1 MSAMLLFLAIV
12 ASIGGWWLSRQR
24 LMAKP
29 WLEEGALGEFPGTG
43 ASTMPAAKIGLGVLL
58 AVVGCLFALL
68 ISAYSIRIDGATPA
82 TSSTTLPVSNL
93 LWVNS
98 GLLVLSSIALQAAW
112 VEVRLGRADDARVDL
127 LAGAASALAFVA
139 GQLLVWRQLA
149 QSGGL
154 PTSTPALAFF
164 YLLTGVHGLHVTAG
178 LVALGRSIA
187 RVWRGAAIEE
197 VRQGIELCAIY
208 WHFLLLIWL
217 VLFALVMGW
226 ANGIL
231 DICRAILP

>member
-68 ISAYSIRIDGATPA
+68 ISAYIIRIDGATPTTA
-82 TSSTTLPVSNL
+82 SNTLPVSNL

-112 VEVRLGRADDARVDL
+112 LEVRRGRADDARVDL

-149 QSGGL
+149 QSGAL

-164 YLLTGVHGLHVTAG
+164 YLLTGVHGLHVAAG
-178 LVALGRSIA
+178 LAALGRSIA

-226 ANGIL
+226 TDGIL